1 MCMLYAFSADMNFE
15 INGSLRN
22 FFNYSYKHPHGWGL
36 AVYNKDKIVRM
47 IKGKESA
54 YKSKE
59 LSGVLNKRISGKLAI
74 AHIRYAT
81 TGNISYTNAH
91 PFTEE
96 INGEYWTFA
105 HNGRIESFNF
115 KELYIKPIGQTDS
128 EKAFR
133 YIQQKLIE
141 NNATNLDLKIQVI
154 EEAVVDLA
162 QNSKLN
168 LVISDGTYLY
178 VHCNLKNSLYKYKD
192 DDLVCFAT
200 KPVIKDSSKW
210 EPVQLNRL
218 FVYLDGTKVYEG
230 RDHGHEYINIR
241 NSFIYDKISWK
252 GNA

>member
-22 FFNYSYKHPHGWGL
+22 FFNYSYRHPHGWGL
-36 AVYNKDKIVRM
+36 AVYDKYKIVRM

-59 LSGVLNKRISGKLAI
+59 LMDVLNKRISGKLAI

-81 TGNISYTNAH
+81 TGNISYINAH
-91 PFTEE
+91 PFTDE

-105 HNGRIESFNF
+105 HNGRIENF
-115 KELYIKPIGQTDS
+115 DFKKLYIKPIGQTDS

-141 NNATNLDLKIQVI
+141 NNATSLELKIKVI
-154 EEAVVDLA
+154 EEAIAELA
-162 QNSKLN
+162 QNAKLN

-178 VHCNLKNSLYKYKD
+178 VHCNLKNSLYRYQD
-192 DDLVCFAT
+192 DNLACFAT
-200 KPVIKDSSKW
+200 KPVLKDSSKW
-210 EPVQLNRL
+210 EPVELNKL
-218 FVYLDGTKVYEG
+218 LVYLDGSKIYEG
-230 RDHGHEYINIR
+230 RNHGHGYINVK
-241 NSFIYDKISWK
+241 NTFMYDQISLK
-252 GNA
+252 GKV